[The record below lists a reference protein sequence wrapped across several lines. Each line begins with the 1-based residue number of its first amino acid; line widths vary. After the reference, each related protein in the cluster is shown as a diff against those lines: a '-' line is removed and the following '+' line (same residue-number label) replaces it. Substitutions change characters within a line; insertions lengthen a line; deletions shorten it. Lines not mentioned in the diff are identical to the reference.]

1 MAKNEFD
8 ITSLTPEQRDARLAL
23 DVERLLR
30 FGRKHKLIKDLDVL
44 VARNTLLDLLALA
57 APSEAKPPKEDPE
70 TPAALLDEMVELAAQ
85 KELFDGAVN
94 QYRIN
99 FETRLMGALMPRE
112 SEVCKSSRSSTRSR
126 AQRPPPTGSIS
137 SASTRTTSAPRRS
150 PRTSSG
156 TPPPPTA
163 SWKSPST

>member
-30 FGRKHKLIKDLDVL
+30 FGRKHKLIKDLDIL

-112 SEVCKSSRSSTRSR
+112 SEVC
-126 AQRPPPTGSIS
+126 
-137 SASTRTTSAPRRS
+137 
-150 PRTSSG
+150 
-156 TPPPPTA
+156 
-163 SWKSPST
+163 

>member
-1 MAKNEFD
+1 MAKNELD
-8 ITSLTPEQRDARLAL
+8 ITTLTPEQRDARLAL

-57 APSEAKPPKEDPE
+57 APSEAKPPKEDPA

-112 SEVCKSSRSSTRSR
+112 SESLKSGQKVSQKYNSE
-126 AQRPPPTGSIS
+126 
-137 SASTRTTSAPRRS
+137 
-150 PRTSSG
+150 
-156 TPPPPTA
+156 
-163 SWKSPST
+163 